1 MRALRRLWPCL
12 LLFVRVQG
20 TCLPE
25 ARPVEE
31 RRNLTNSQGGSLP
44 VGMNHGF
51 NEISEI
57 VTRIAGM
64 LIQDALGFNVHINPR
79 SGGERALYYLAGC
92 DQPQSRT
99 GCNGGPNQYHIAL
112 IPISEKNW
120 DTKTVFKSKK
130 PEKVGTG
137 IGYEATATLHMTEEV
152 AQHALQEEGLSLQYY
167 SNWNASWWDVSKYF
181 DNFTSIPTSQL
192 LRCDEVWLGDPTFM
206 ATYVRITGDRDG
218 LHPNGTGICPDGH
231 WFLSPACRA
240 NPSKCVPA
248 MSRESFSGVDMQQ
261 ILQKSAAFDMPLA
274 IARARPEFDKSIV
287 LERRVL
293 FWLNRPDLE
302 LRAAH
307 PVPVMFPAYDG
318 IAYQSADYRT
328 LNSGFLSAK
337 WISRDL
343 AVLAPS
349 IVDFITRLEMSTAVI
364 EALFDLL
371 YIEGVSDE
379 ALCQWLLNNRQHW
392 TSWIPDETQCI
403 PGFGLY
409 DTVNGEYIQMRG
421 ESVQGVVCK
430 ACESG
435 QSSVQQF
442 DERGYTHV
450 CTLCPPGTSQPSG
463 AAISC
468 TPCGFGEY
476 QDKAGSKACKRCGV
490 GSYQDE
496 LGATACKS
504 CMNDTTTVGLGSLS
518 VEECGCNVGFINI
531 ASAPPAQCEACQ
543 AGLDCPRLSS
553 VHSFFSGES
562 DLGEEFIP
570 KIKEGYMS
578 LAAAGLDVYHCVNSE
593 ACLGGKPGT
602 CKGNSTGVA
611 CFECEEEQRWN
622 GDECLP
628 CEPWIRV
635 AWGAVLACV
644 CLAILVA
651 HGFKLDYQMG
661 VNGMLIFTFLMLF
674 EVAGNFLQALAIAGQ
689 MTLKWPQLLLDIFSV
704 MEVFA
709 FEATDLGISCIAGSA
724 PLAQFTFQ
732 VSLFPGALL
741 WLVCCNRILCLLGR
755 VRTGTQLMSSLGQI
769 VMACFGAV
777 SNLALVP
784 FMCFRHPN
792 GEQSNLQM
800 LSIICG
806 SSDHAAML
814 VMGSCLCALLIAFSC
829 VCVWLLWSL
838 PRFSMNEK
846 YHDYVVASQ
855 FLIDKFRLDAW
866 WFGLPLLLRGA
877 LLSFPLTLFTNNPAS
892 QVISMTCILIIY
904 MVFLSL
910 AWPFKVPL
918 LNAVETA
925 CGWALILL
933 ILGGALHLPQMD
945 TEMLF
950 SAAIVT
956 VGSLL
961 VALVVLLGSVLS
973 VGCTG
978 ARNLRASDGSRFRL
992 LDLAQL
998 PEYHE
1003 LADLIHETAIHL
1015 VDLKHDGLTEE
1026 LGTLPPFDLKLLHA
1040 CMSMIALEVIPGAET
1055 LAKKVTRSPSRIRR
1069 TRSNVSLASSQ
1080 SRSGLLEESDQR
1092 SRSDVT
1098 LVSKEEEST
1107 FESPTAEVSQTVLQ
1121 PKAEQIGAPEQSPRS
1136 DQQGYVNMY
1145 F

>member
-1 MRALRRLWPCL
+1 
-12 LLFVRVQG
+12 
-20 TCLPE
+20 
-25 ARPVEE
+25 
-31 RRNLTNSQGGSLP
+31 
-44 VGMNHGF
+44 
-51 NEISEI
+51 
-57 VTRIAGM
+57 
-64 LIQDALGFNVHINPR
+64 
-79 SGGERALYYLAGC
+79 
-92 DQPQSRT
+92 
-99 GCNGGPNQYHIAL
+99 
-112 IPISEKNW
+112 
-120 DTKTVFKSKK
+120 
-130 PEKVGTG
+130 
-137 IGYEATATLHMTEEV
+137 
-152 AQHALQEEGLSLQYY
+152 
-167 SNWNASWWDVSKYF
+167 
-181 DNFTSIPTSQL
+181 
-192 LRCDEVWLGDPTFM
+192 
-206 ATYVRITGDRDG
+206 
-218 LHPNGTGICPDGH
+218 
-231 WFLSPACRA
+231 
-240 NPSKCVPA
+240 
-248 MSRESFSGVDMQQ
+248 
-261 ILQKSAAFDMPLA
+261 MPLA

-518 VEECGCNVGFINI
+518 VEECGCNAGFINI

-892 QVISMTCILIIY
+892 QVIAMTCILIIY
-904 MVFLSL
+904 MVS
-910 AWPFKVPL
+910 
-918 LNAVETA
+918 
-925 CGWALILL
+925 
-933 ILGGALHLPQMD
+933 
-945 TEMLF
+945 
-950 SAAIVT
+950 
-956 VGSLL
+956 
-961 VALVVLLGSVLS
+961 
-973 VGCTG
+973 
-978 ARNLRASDGSRFRL
+978 
-992 LDLAQL
+992 
-998 PEYHE
+998 
-1003 LADLIHETAIHL
+1003 
-1015 VDLKHDGLTEE
+1015 
-1026 LGTLPPFDLKLLHA
+1026 
-1040 CMSMIALEVIPGAET
+1040 
-1055 LAKKVTRSPSRIRR
+1055 
-1069 TRSNVSLASSQ
+1069 
-1080 SRSGLLEESDQR
+1080 
-1092 SRSDVT
+1092 
-1098 LVSKEEEST
+1098 
-1107 FESPTAEVSQTVLQ
+1107 
-1121 PKAEQIGAPEQSPRS
+1121 
-1136 DQQGYVNMY
+1136 
-1145 F
+1145 